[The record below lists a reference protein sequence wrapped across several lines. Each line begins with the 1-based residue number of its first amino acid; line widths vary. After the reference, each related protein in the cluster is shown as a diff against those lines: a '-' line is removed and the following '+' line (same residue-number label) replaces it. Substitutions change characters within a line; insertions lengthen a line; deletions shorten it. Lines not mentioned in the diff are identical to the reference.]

1 MKKLAAILII
11 GVWSTIIMATF
22 KVVAKS
28 EDLSPSDFEL
38 YTRNVPIVCGQYQN
52 ILVYLDYYDFEA
64 IYTSVGKAGA
74 RSDGDPV
81 FGMVLY
87 LNKDKTEM
95 ISVMGVPYDTEL
107 CMMYRTFEVT
117 EFNAEE

>member
-38 YTRNVPIVCGQYQN
+38 FARNVPIVCGEYQN
-52 ILVYLDYYDFEA
+52 VLVYLEYYNFEP
-64 IYTSVGKAGA
+64 IYTSVGKAYGRA
-74 RSDGDPV
+74 DGQSV

-87 LNKDKTEM
+87 MNKDKTEM
-95 ISVMGVPYDTEL
+95 ISVMGVPSDTEL
-107 CMMYRTFEVT
+107 CMMYRTFEVK